1 MKRDQR
7 YRLVM
12 GVTLSLLAI
21 AGLTATILW
30 ADARTERLAAEKLDD
45 HVGVIM
51 RRSAQTRAQQ
61 LAFVQAMKSAP
72 PIATCSPEH
81 LARMRAV
88 SAPSAYIHGVGV
100 MSGTTLVCS
109 TLTPKGKPIELG
121 PPDRIG
127 INGFR
132 SWNTVNL
139 PGLDAPFKIDV
150 REDYA
155 MLLLS
160 AQVMDSGTRSPG
172 VSLAHIGTARRP
184 WTLIRQRG
192 QYDFSGIL
200 AHYDGS
206 GGSFW
211 QDDHLFVAHTVSE
224 PKAVF
229 IGVMDRAGIAAQ
241 FWQALGQVAL
251 AGILI
256 TALVMAL
263 AFHVIRQRF
272 SLRAE
277 IRRALKNRE
286 FHMFY
291 QPVVSLDGGRFV
303 GAEALIRWTRDDG
316 RQVNP
321 GEFIPAAEEA
331 GLINEVTHM
340 VIELVAD
347 DVARLVK
354 AVPNAHIAIN
364 LAPSDVDSPL
374 TQVWLTKMVERTK
387 ICCDNVMVE
396 ITERG
401 VVDHDAKDKLG
412 SIRARGFRSAIDDFG
427 TGQSSLSQIATYN
440 FDFLKID
447 KSFVDVV
454 CTDTLSSKVAFN
466 VIHLAKSLGM
476 QMIAEGVETQEQA
489 TVLKQ
494 AGVQYAQG
502 WLFARAM
509 PFDDML
515 RFAQRHPAAA

>member
-1 MKRDQR
+1 MRRHQR

-12 GVTLSLLAI
+12 GMTLGLLAI
-21 AGLTATILW
+21 SGLTATVLW
-30 ADARTERLAAEKLDD
+30 AEVRTEQMAVEKLDD
-45 HVGVIM
+45 SVSVIM
-51 RRSAQTRAQQ
+51 RRSAQTRTQQ
-61 LAFVQAMKSAP
+61 LAFVQAMRSAAP
-72 PIATCSPEH
+72 AAACSPEH
-81 LARMRAV
+81 MARMRAA
-88 SAPSAYIHGVGV
+88 SASAVYLQSVGV
-100 MSGTTLVCS
+100 MSGTTLLCS
-109 TLTPKGKPIELG
+109 TLTAEGQPVELG
-121 PPDRIG
+121 PPDRVG
-127 INGFR
+127 VNGFQ
-132 SWNTVNL
+132 SWNAVKL
-139 PGLDAPFKIDV
+139 PGLEAPFKIDA
-150 REDYA
+150 REGYA

-160 AQVMDSGTRSPG
+160 VQVMDSGTHLPS
-172 VSLAHIGTARRP
+172 VSLAHIGTENQP

-192 QYDFSGIL
+192 QYDFGGIL
-200 AHYDGS
+200 ARYDGS

-211 QDDHLFVAHTVSE
+211 KDEHLFVARQVSE

-229 IGVMDRAGIAAQ
+229 MGAMDRAGIAAQ
-241 FWQALGQVAL
+241 FRQALGQVAL
-251 AGILI
+251 AGIVI
-256 TALVMAL
+256 TAIVMAL
-263 AFHVIRQRF
+263 AFRFIRQRY
-272 SLRAE
+272 SPQGE

-291 QPVVSLDGGRFV
+291 QPVVSLDGGGFV
-303 GAEALIRWTRDDG
+303 GAEALIRWTRGDG
-316 RQVNP
+316 RQVSP
-321 GEFIPAAEEA
+321 GEFIPAAEQA
-331 GLINEVTHM
+331 GLINEVTQM

-374 TQVWLTKMVERTK
+374 TQVWLTKMVERAK
-387 ICCDNVMVE
+387 ICSDNAMVE

-401 VVDHDAKDKLG
+401 VVDRDAKDKLV
-412 SIRARGFRSAIDDFG
+412 SIRARGFRLAIDDFG

-509 PFDDML
+509 PFDNML
-515 RFAQRHPAAA
+515 RFAQRHPAAT